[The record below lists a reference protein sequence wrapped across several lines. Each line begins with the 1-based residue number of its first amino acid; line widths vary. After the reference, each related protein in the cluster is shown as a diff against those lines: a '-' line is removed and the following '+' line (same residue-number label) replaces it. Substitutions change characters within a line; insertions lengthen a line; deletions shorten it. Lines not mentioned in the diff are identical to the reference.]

1 MPYHLQCY
9 EFLSTNIVSAMIN
22 SLVPGVHK
30 GYAYLYKPAA
40 DSVSLQLKHHKMIMN
55 QQNGEGGIARKS
67 RINVWK

>member
-1 MPYHLQCY
+1 
-9 EFLSTNIVSAMIN
+9 MIN

-40 DSVSLQLKHHKMIMN
+40 DSVSLQLKHHKMIMD